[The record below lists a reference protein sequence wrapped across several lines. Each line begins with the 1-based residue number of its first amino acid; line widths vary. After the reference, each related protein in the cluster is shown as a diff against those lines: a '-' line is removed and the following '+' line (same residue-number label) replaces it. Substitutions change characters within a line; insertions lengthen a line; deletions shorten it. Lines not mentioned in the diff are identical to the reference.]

1 MGATVDFNRPPRV
14 LEPLPSAEIKLPP
27 PPTLSPPPRFS
38 WYTALFPLA
47 GVLMM
52 AGMYFLVSSLVQ
64 SADSSKTGI
73 PPCVYSLIMLPMSM
87 MSALG
92 GILGTLSQRRQ
103 HRREQEAKTQ
113 AYEQALRYHMQQLQQ
128 LQIQQQRIRT
138 EKDPDL
144 NTLLH
149 RARSRDRRLWE
160 RRPADEDF
168 LSLRVG
174 TGILPSS
181 VKVSAPRPELP
192 DPRYQP
198 VLELE
203 SAYQWVPGVPITVD
217 LRAGPVGIAGDLP
230 LRNGLARALIAHL
243 VVHHSPDEVH
253 LLVVSSPKRVA
264 EWEWAKWL
272 PHTHVLEEDS
282 RLPHL
287 ATDPASAQEMLHRL
301 LDELNE
307 RANQISSRRSA
318 DAPPDWP
325 WLVLLV
331 EDDGLDL
338 HHPALHMLLSEKGQR
353 LNATGVFLAGKL
365 SQLPQGC
372 AFVLEVSP
380 PNVVSIQRVGV
391 ASYSLSGTADLAD
404 PAYSDKLARALAPLR
419 VFSPESSVALPSN
432 IRLLDVLNIRD
443 IHQYDVHAAWSR
455 RSSDQL
461 LKAVLG
467 IRRGGQPLVLDLSHT
482 GHGPHGLVA
491 GTTGS
496 GKSEML
502 QTLVVSLALRHHP
515 YDLGFVLV
523 DFKGGGAFSPLA
535 SLPHVLGLV
544 TNISGNLAER
554 ALVALEAEIKRREH
568 LFNQFNVNDIA
579 RYQELYW
586 QQQGQGMEPLP
597 RVVIIVDEFA
607 ELVTDYPEFMDG
619 LVRVARVG
627 RSLGIHLILATQ
639 SPRGKV
645 SQQIWANSRFRI
657 CLRVEDAA
665 ESQDMLH
672 RPDAAYLPRMPG
684 RGYLQVG
691 DNEVFELFQVAR
703 VAGPY
708 RKAGDTDTLT
718 GIPTEQIVIREI
730 TATGQRRELYDSRKL
745 LPQQKTSTTLTDMEV
760 VAQYLAETANRMGLK
775 KLSSPWPE
783 PLPEHVALPD
793 LLRREG
799 LGGWDGQGWWFE
811 PFPRPQAPRFC
822 GRCGAPLGSESRFC
836 KRCGIPVMI
845 RCPHCQQP
853 VRAGSRFCNACGK
866 PLFPSAGPAARPPD
880 LPNRPWLQAVLGLL
894 DDPAH
899 QRQEVWRLDL
909 GDQDGHLIVVGAPA
923 SGKEMWLR
931 TLVTSLACTHTPDE
945 LHFYLLDFGGQAL
958 RALEQMPHVA
968 GVFTSMDEER
978 IRRMWVRLE
987 DELESRKELCHRAH
1001 VDSLD
1006 RLRRQNGASA
1016 PPAIVV
1022 VVTGFGDFRQQF
1034 PDEYNALMRL
1044 VREGGNY
1051 DIHIVIVGDRAGD
1064 IPTAVG
1070 SVVSRRVALRLG
1082 DPDEYT
1088 LLLGQKP
1095 KMEKNARLP
1104 VGRGWYGRPPLEF
1117 QTASPG
1123 YEEDEE
1129 EQAKEL
1135 RQLAAAMRRAWS
1147 GPLPE
1152 PVRTMPEQ
1160 LPLDDLLAYAG
1171 SRPAGP
1177 TLAVPLGVESVRLRP
1192 AWMDLL
1198 DDGPDFVVTGT
1209 PQSGKTS
1216 LLMTWVL
1223 TLATF
1228 YSPQEVQF
1236 VLVSGRRNSLRL
1248 LEGLPH
1254 ILEFA
1259 RSYRDFQQKRT
1270 MARIAQEVHRRE
1282 AIFSEDMSLGS
1293 QLPHIVVLWD
1303 DYDDFSNA
1311 LSGDREIQDGLG
1323 LLARL
1328 GRDVNFHAI
1337 IVGPLPNLGVTG
1349 FGDPLLKQ
1357 VRLWRSGFV
1366 LRPLEAGEQNPLGVR
1381 IRAPDLARM
1390 VVGRGF
1396 LVRHGR
1402 EEMVQVAFAGDEATV
1417 ARRVAELKE
1426 RWDQEGSPPAA
1437 WPEGESG

>member
-1 MGATVDFNRPPRV
+1 
-14 LEPLPSAEIKLPP
+14 
-27 PPTLSPPPRFS
+27 
-38 WYTALFPLA
+38 
-47 GVLMM
+47 M
-52 AGMYFLVSSLVQ
+52 AGMYLLVSSIVHPAESGASYL
-64 SADSSKTGI
+64 SCIYGFM
-73 PPCVYSLIMLPMSM
+73 MLPMSLL
-87 MSALG
+87 SALG
-92 GILGTLSQRRQ
+92 GILGTQSQRRQ
-103 HRREQEAKTQ
+103 HRREQEAKEQ
-113 AYEQALRYHMQQLQQ
+113 AYQRALKQYAYQLQQ
-128 LQIQQQRIRT
+128 LQLQQQQIRR
-138 EKDPDL
+138 EKDPEI
-144 NTLLH
+144 NVLLS
-149 RARSRDRRLWE
+149 RAENRDPHLWE
-160 RRPADEDF
+160 RRPTDEDF
-168 LSLRVG
+168 LSLRIGIG
-174 TGILPSS
+174 TLPSS
-181 VKVSAPRPELP
+181 VTVSAPYPELP
-192 DPRYQP
+192 DPRYKP
-198 VLELE
+198 VLDLE
-203 SAYQWVPGVPITVD
+203 AAYRWVPAVPITVD
-217 LRAGPVGIAGDLP
+217 LRTGPVGIAGSLV
-230 LRNGLARALIAHL
+230 LRDALARALIAHL

-253 LLVVSSPKRVA
+253 LLVVSSPKRVSD
-264 EWEWAKWL
+264 WEWTKWL
-272 PHTHVLEEDS
+272 PHTHVLEDDHH
-282 RLPHL
+282 LPHL
-287 ATDPASAQEMLHRL
+287 ACDPASAQEMFHRL

-307 RANQISSRRSA
+307 RKNWLASRRST
-318 DAPPDWP
+318 DAVPNWP
-325 WLVLLV
+325 WMVLVV
-331 EDDGLDL
+331 EDDEIDL
-338 HHPALHMLLSEKGQR
+338 HHPAIHMLLSEEGRQ
-353 LNATGVFLAGKL
+353 LNATGIFLAKEL

-380 PNVVSIQRVGV
+380 PNIVNVQRVGI
-391 ASYSLSGTADLAD
+391 ASHSLSGTADLVD
-404 PAYSDKLARALAPLR
+404 PAWSEKLARALAPLR
-419 VFSPESSVALPSN
+419 VFSPEKAGALPTH
-432 IRLLDVLNIRD
+432 IRLLEVLGIQD
-443 IHQYDVHAAWSR
+443 IQRYDAVAAWNQ
-455 RSSDQL
+455 RSPDHL

-502 QTLVVSLALRHHP
+502 QTLVISLALRHHP
-515 YDLGFVLV
+515 YDMGFVLV
-523 DFKGGGAFSPLA
+523 DFKGGGAFSPLI

-568 LFNQFNVNDIA
+568 LFNQFHVNDIA

-672 RPDAAYLPRMPG
+672 RPDAAYLPRIPG

-703 VAGPY
+703 VASTY
-708 RKAGDTDTLT
+708 RAAGDTDTLL
-718 GIPTEQIVIREI
+718 GIPSERIVIREI
-730 TATGQRRELYDSRKL
+730 TADGRRRELYDSRKL
-745 LPQQKTSTTLTDMEV
+745 LPQQKGGTSRTDMEV
-760 VAQYLAETANRMGLK
+760 VAQHLAATANRIGLK
-775 KLSSPWPE
+775 KLPSPWPE

-822 GRCGAPLGSESRFC
+822 GRCGAPLKRQARFC
-836 KRCGIPVMI
+836 QQCGAPILL
-845 RCPHCQQP
+845 RCPYCQQP
-853 VRAGSRFCNACGK
+853 YHIPARFCPACGK
-866 PLFPSAGPAARPPD
+866 SLPPLSGSPTPRSAD
-880 LPNRPWLQAVLGLL
+880 LPNRPWLRAILGLL

-931 TLVTSLACTHTPDE
+931 TLVTSLACTHTPAE
-945 LHFYLLDFGGQAL
+945 LHFYLLDLGGQAL
-958 RALEQMPHVA
+958 RALEPMPHVA

-978 IRRMWVRLE
+978 IRRVWVRLE

-1034 PDEYNALMRL
+1034 PDEYNTLMRL

-1082 DPDEYT
+1082 DPDEYV
-1088 LLLGQKP
+1088 LLLGRKP
-1095 KMEKNARLP
+1095 SIEKNARLP
-1104 VGRGWYGRPPLEF
+1104 LGRGWYGRPPLEF

-1123 YEEDEE
+1123 YAEDEE

-1135 RQLAAAMRRAWS
+1135 HQLAAAMRRAWS

-1198 DDGPDFVVTGT
+1198 DDGPDFVVAGT
-1209 PQSGKTS
+1209 PQSGKTN
-1216 LLMTWVL
+1216 LLMVWVL
-1223 TLATF
+1223 ALATF
-1228 YSPQEVQF
+1228 YSPQEIQF
-1236 VLVSGRRNSLRL
+1236 ILIAGRRNSLRP

-1254 ILEFA
+1254 ILEYV
-1259 RSYRDFQQKRT
+1259 RSYRDFQQKGV
-1270 MARIAQEVHRRE
+1270 MARIGREIHRRE
-1282 AIFSEDMSLGS
+1282 AIFSENTAEGNR
-1293 QLPHIVVLWD
+1293 LPHIVILWD

-1311 LSGDREIQDGLG
+1311 LSGEKEIQQGLD
-1323 LLARL
+1323 LLARR
-1328 GRDVNFHAI
+1328 GRDVNFHTI
-1337 IVGPLPNLGVTG
+1337 IAGPLPNLGVG
-1349 FGDPLLKQ
+1349 FSDPLPKQ
-1357 VRLWRSGFV
+1357 VRLWRSGFI
-1366 LRPLEAGEQNPLGVR
+1366 LRPLEAGDQNPLGIRV
-1381 IRAPDLARM
+1381 RAPDLARM
-1390 VVGRGF
+1390 VAGRGF
-1396 LVRHGR
+1396 LARHGR
-1402 EEMVQVAFAGDEATV
+1402 EEIVQVAFAGNEATIV
-1417 ARRVAELKE
+1417 QRVTELKTYWE
-1426 RWDQEGSPPAA
+1426 QRGILPAA
-1437 WPEGESG
+1437 WPEGGSD